1 MTEEERLDFERTSAA
16 LGSTQTQPEVKAI
29 AKAGAKAKQEIAFGP
44 RGVQIQ
50 SLEDLFRFSHAV
62 VLSGLAQGQKPE
74 DVLVKIQTGM
84 EIGLPPMR
92 ALTQVVVVNGRP
104 SLMGDGALALVRRSG
119 LLGGYEEGIEGEGDA
134 ALGHAWAK
142 RSDTGESARRTF
154 SIAEA
159 KRAGL
164 WGKKGPWTE
173 YWQRMLVYRA
183 RGFLLRDLFSDV
195 LMGLHLTEE
204 MDGAGGSGPLA
215 SPAGNVADAGPD
227 PLLAEVE
234 I

>member
-119 LLGGYEEGIEGEGDA
+119 LLGGYEEGIEA
-134 ALGHAWAK
+134 F
-142 RSDTGESARRTF
+142 RS
-154 SIAEA
+154 
-159 KRAGL
+159 
-164 WGKKGPWTE
+164 
-173 YWQRMLVYRA
+173 
-183 RGFLLRDLFSDV
+183 
-195 LMGLHLTEE
+195 
-204 MDGAGGSGPLA
+204 A
-215 SPAGNVADAGPD
+215 SRKEQLNKSK
-227 PLLAEVE
+227 
-234 I
+234 